1 MTQLQDEVRRALAEI
16 ADAPPPAGL
25 AAAVI
30 ARVRRRRQ
38 RIAAA
43 VAGVAVVAVTVTV
56 GLSTQAV
63 RPDPHWQA
71 DPSISATLAPDR
83 RVVAAY
89 SGLTPGTATEEQADW
104 TLVRNPATGAYRKV
118 PYRLVTAAP
127 AGDRMLVTD
136 QGGSGGGILDART
149 GETAWI
155 DGYTNDFLDASWSPD
170 GRTIALTV
178 SRKDDGAFGF
188 ALLDVGRRH
197 VGPLVEVD
205 TTGGPFVWAPDGQSL
220 VISPT
225 HSAGD
230 EALPDV
236 VENLSHFDL
245 TGRLLRTVPITAG
258 VVRAASDF
266 SPDGGRIAM
275 SDWVSRRIV
284 VVDARSGEVVAQP
297 ATGAMVGWYDDNHL
311 VVYNSIA
318 KMDVVDLAGTVVH
331 TYDIP
336 AEAQN
341 PSTMVLAPRR

>member
-1 MTQLQDEVRRALAEI
+1 MTQLQDEVRRALREI

-25 AAAVI
+25 AAAAI
-30 ARVRRRRQ
+30 ARVRRRRR

-43 VAGVAVVAVTVTV
+43 VTGAAVVFVSVTI
-56 GLSTQAV
+56 GLSTAAV
-63 RPDPHWQA
+63 RPDPQWQA
-71 DPSISATLAPDR
+71 DPPISATLAPDR
-83 RVVAAY
+83 WVVAAY
-89 SGLTPGTATEEQADW
+89 SGLTPGSATKEQADW
-104 TLVRNPATGAYRKV
+104 TVARNPATGAYRTV
-118 PYRLVTAAP
+118 PYRLVTSAP

-136 QGGSGGGILDART
+136 RGVRGGILDANT
-149 GETAWI
+149 GRTAWI
-155 DGYTNDFLDASWSPD
+155 DGYSNDVLDASWSPD

-197 VGPLVEVD
+197 VGQLVEVD

-225 HSAGD
+225 HSSGD

-258 VVRAASDF
+258 AVRATSDF

-275 SDWVSRRIV
+275 SDWVSQRIV
-284 VVDARSGEVVAQP
+284 VVDARTGGVVARP

-311 VVYNSIA
+311 VMYDSLGTMV
-318 KMDVVDLAGTVVH
+318 VVDLAGTVVH

-336 AEAQN
+336 AEARN
-341 PSTMVLAPRR
+341 PSTMVLVPRR